1 MKILLWI
8 GNKSNQR
15 ALANKINEVYPLS
28 GIIIE
33 DRHIKPKITFDKMV
47 EKMFLSSISNAW
59 KNMQTYYNDLY
70 PAYPSTKILTTSNIN
85 SEEAY
90 NFTNELKP
98 DLIIV
103 SGTRLIKEK
112 MLSIKPSIG
121 ILNLHTGISPYVK
134 GGPNSTNWCIANNEL
149 HMIGNTIMWIDLGID
164 TGNIVTTEIT
174 EFNGDESL
182 TEVHIKVMEHGH
194 NLYLKAI
201 DALIRGI
208 RTSVNQDTIAKGTTY
223 TTKQWLLKQKLSL
236 LLNFMNFKK
245 NINSADYI
253 KNKEKVVTVKI

>member
-15 ALANKINEVYPLS
+15 ALANKINDVYPLS

-59 KNMQTYYNDLY
+59 KNMQAYYNDLY
-70 PAYPSTKILTTSNIN
+70 PRYPSTKTLTISNIN

-90 NFTNELKP
+90 NFTTELNP

-134 GGPNSTNWCIANNEL
+134 GGPNSTNWCIANKEL
-149 HMIGNTIMWIDLGID
+149 HLIGNTIMWIDLGID
-164 TGNIVTTEIT
+164 TGNIVTTETT
-174 EFNGDESL
+174 EFSGDENL
-182 TEVHIKVMEHGH
+182 TQVHIKVMEHGH
-194 NLYLKAI
+194 HLYLKAI
-201 DALIRGI
+201 EALTKGMRP
-208 RTSVNQDTIAKGTTY
+208 SVNQDTIAKGTTY
-223 TTKQWLLKQKLSL
+223 TTKQWRFKQKLSL
-236 LLNFMNFKK
+236 LLNFKNFKK
-245 NINSADYI
+245 NIRSADYA
-253 KNKEKVVTVKI
+253 KQKEKIITIKL